1 MIPLTRALLVAA
13 SILGIASA
21 VPSLLCTTQSQPNPI
36 AKDRPTEVTGTIN
49 GTTAIV
55 PVPYDVARSIIPA
68 EYGILREAYE
78 RLIPGFPKDMFPAE
92 FEAVLDHDVQS
103 NGIKIPDFQ
112 ACRIA
117 LRFPFVD
124 RLNDGYSCFRYTA
137 PQLVSALNPIAL
149 AGSALYGETFP
160 GNFEP
165 PCDGYAHD
173 GGTTNA
179 TYFCAYMAPEAK
191 SLGSRPVFD
200 SRFETVASIPFSQ
213 KLFVNI
219 TNQPSFGSGL
229 PVCDNYITLYNTSV
243 TQGQYAPVP
252 VQGHLR
258 VEPPYYTTNTTLKAW
273 GYRQDNA
280 FIERNDVPCEQ
291 LKGYAG
297 TGPGDS
303 G

>member
-1 MIPLTRALLVAA
+1 MFI
-13 SILGIASA
+13 
-21 VPSLLCTTQSQPNPI
+21 SQPNPI

-68 EYGILREAYE
+68 QYGILREAYE
-78 RLIPGFPKDMFPAE
+78 KLIPGFPKDMYPAE
-92 FEAVLDHDVQS
+92 FEGLLDHDVQS

-112 ACRIA
+112 RIA
-117 LRFPFVD
+117 LRFPFID

-137 PQLVSALNPIAL
+137 PQLVTASNLVALG
-149 AGSALYGETFP
+149 GSAFYGETIP

-165 PCDGYAHD
+165 PCDGYASN
-173 GGTTNA
+173 GKGST
-179 TYFCAYMAPEAK
+179 FLSAYKAPESKA
-191 SLGSRPVFD
+191 LGSQPVFD
-200 SRFETVASIPFSQ
+200 SSFKTVASIPFSQ
-213 KLFVNI
+213 KLIVNI
-219 TNQPSFGSGL
+219 TNQPSFGSGI

-243 TQGQYAPVP
+243 TQGRFAPVP
-252 VQGHLR
+252 VKGEVK
-258 VEPPYYTTNTTLKAW
+258 VEPPYYKTKTTLKAW
-273 GYRQDNA
+273 GFRQDNA
-280 FIERNDVPCEQ
+280 FIERNNVPCEN